1 MALRSPLAVI
11 VACVLIQSSS
21 HGQAR
26 PNLSGTWTLTAKPGI
41 CPGSLTLLQD
51 DSSLS
56 VQGGGD
62 TRVRIYRF
70 DGTDTREVLAP
81 APARPATM
89 PPTAYDAHQTRSMAR
104 AAWNGDQFVVITHT
118 TMTITWPSQ
127 MSGEFEREMTGKD
140 TYSSNAEGQLI
151 VERRIIVDPLP
162 GGTKRRMEIP
172 ESWTCA
178 YTKAAKPKPAP
189 RP

>member
-1 MALRSPLAVI
+1 MALRSLLAVV
-11 VACVLIQSSS
+11 VAFVLVQSSS

-51 DSSLS
+51 ESSLR
-56 VQGGGD
+56 VEAGGGAPA
-62 TRVRIYRF
+62 RIYRF
-70 DGTDTREVLAP
+70 DGTETREVLAP
-81 APARPATM
+81 APARPVTM
-89 PPTAYDAHQTRSMAR
+89 PPTAYDAHKTRSVAR
-104 AAWNGDQFVVITHT
+104 AAWNGNQFVVITHT

-127 MSGEFEREMTGKD
+127 MSGEFERETTGKD
-140 TYSSNAEGQLI
+140 TYSSDAEGQLF
-151 VERRIIVDPLP
+151 VERRVVVDPLP
-162 GGTKRRMEIP
+162 GGTERRMEIP

-178 YTKAAKPKPAP
+178 YTKAGKPKLAP